1 MSKSLI
7 AILTCI
13 VPLLASAQTPYTG
26 GKGDGFA
33 MTEANNVTVGLK
45 LKNHSTAIKVHP
57 NPIPKGTPLQVT
69 HPHEQNLTTI
79 SIETMQ
85 GNQVQ
90 ATSKSEN
97 SPSTSLATNHL
108 SQGIYLL
115 RLEYHDRVAIRKI
128 MIQ

>member
-1 MSKSLI
+1 
-7 AILTCI
+7 
-13 VPLLASAQTPYTG
+13 VPLLGSAQAPYTG

-45 LKNHSTAIKVHP
+45 PENHSSAIKVHP
-57 NPIPKGTPLQVT
+57 NPIPKGTPLKVA
-69 HPHEQNLTTI
+69 HPHEQNLTII

-90 ATSKSEN
+90 AISKSE
-97 SPSTSLATNHL
+97 SGPSTTLSTHHI

-128 MIQ
+128 VIH